1 MLATVKEIIFS
12 IIEMRQ
18 DLELEAI
25 IEDYLNGKL
34 TPEERVAFEQLRS
47 NDPMVDHK
55 VVAHKVFLESMA
67 QYAHIVKLKEQM
79 DAAHAHIDVVSL
91 TEELKPHPSK
101 LVRLWR
107 GSKSAVA
114 IAASFII
121 LSLIALNSYNE
132 SKKQE
137 GNFAAMSK
145 DVAQIKTTTN
155 TLIRD
160 FKFRKA
166 DATNTKPASFGGTG
180 FAISGNG
187 YIATN
192 YHVVR
197 GADSIYVQNGKGS
210 YKVQSIYTDP
220 VNDIAILKIND
231 KTFDN
236 LPSLPYSIKRGGANV
251 GEAVFTMGFPKDDIV
266 LGDGYVSSRTG
277 INGDTL
283 AYQVAIPV
291 NPGNSGGPLLDNS
304 GNIVGIING
313 KENKTDGATFAVK
326 SKYIMEA
333 LNAIPQDSL
342 SKRVSFG
349 KRSVLKGLKRDR
361 QFEKMQDYVFMIKV
375 YNNN

>member
-1 MLATVKEIIFS
+1 
-12 IIEMRQ
+12 MRQ

-34 TPEERVAFEQLRS
+34 TPEERTAFEKLRI
-47 NDPMVDHK
+47 NDQMVDHK

-79 DAAHAHIDVVSL
+79 DAAHSQIDVATL
-91 TEELKPHPSK
+91 ADQLRPHPSK
-101 LVRLWR
+101 LVKLWR
-107 GSKSAVA
+107 NNRSAIA
-114 IAASFII
+114 IAASFVLLAIV
-121 LSLIALNSYNE
+121 SLYSIQSNN
-132 SKKQE
+132 KQAGTFE
-137 GNFAAMSK
+137 AMSK
-145 DVAQIKTTTN
+145 DMAKLRITQN

-160 FKFRKA
+160 IKSRKA
-166 DATNTKPASFGGTG
+166 DNTNTKPASFGGTG

-187 YIATN
+187 YIVTN

-197 GADSIYVQNGKGS
+197 GADSVYVQNSKGS
-210 YKVQSIYTDP
+210 YKVKSFYNDP

-231 KTFDN
+231 KSFDK
-236 LPSLPYSIKRGGANV
+236 LPSLPYTIKRGMSGI
-251 GEAVFTMGFPKDDIV
+251 GEAVFTLGFPKDDIV
-266 LGDGYVSSRTG
+266 LGDGYVSSKNG

-291 NPGNSGGPLLDNS
+291 NPGNSGGPLLDNN

-342 SKRVSFG
+342 SKRVSYG
-349 KRSVLKGLKRDR
+349 KKSLLRGMKRDK
-361 QFEKMQDYVFMIKV
+361 QVEKMQDYVFMIKV

>member
-1 MLATVKEIIFS
+1 
-12 IIEMRQ
+12 MRQ

-34 TPEERVAFEQLRS
+34 TAEERVAFEQLRS

-67 QYAHIVKLKEQM
+67 QYANILMLKEQM
-79 DAAHAHIDVVSL
+79 DAAHAQIDVPAL
-91 TEELKPHPSK
+91 ADQLRPHPSK
-101 LVRLWR
+101 VIKLWR
-107 GSKSAVA
+107 NNKSAIA
-114 IAASFII
+114 IAASFV
-121 LSLIALNSYNE
+121 LLAMVSLYSIQSNT
-132 SKKQE
+132 KQAGTFE
-137 GNFAAMSK
+137 AMSQ
-145 DVAQIKTTTN
+145 DLAQMKRSQN
-155 TLIRD
+155 SLIRD
-160 FKFRKA
+160 INKSRQANNSKNDNNKA
-166 DATNTKPASFGGTG
+166 RFGGTG

-187 YIATN
+187 YIVTN

-197 GADSIYVQNGKGS
+197 GADSVYVQNGKGVS
-210 YKVQSIYTDP
+210 YKVKSFYNDP

-231 KTFDN
+231 KSFDH
-236 LPSLPYSIKRGGANV
+236 LPSLPYNMKRGTSGI
-251 GEAVFTMGFPKDDIV
+251 GETVFTLGFPKDDIV
-266 LGDGYVSSRTG
+266 LGDGYVSSKNG

-291 NPGNSGGPLLDNS
+291 NPGNSGGPLLDNN
-304 GNIVGIING
+304 GNVVGIING

-342 SKRVSFG
+342 SKRVSYG
-349 KRSVLKGLKRDR
+349 KRSALQGLKRNKQVER
-361 QFEKMQDYVFMIKV
+361 LQDYVFMIKV